1 MAMSTWN
8 ETERVSTAQPEST
21 PPVSGD
27 AQAAPAPSPE
37 ETSKSN
43 STNAWNSEGG
53 RLLIVDDDQNMCEFL
68 EAVLNKQHQVQW
80 ETSGQAALERV
91 TNEDFDVLLTDLN
104 MTDING
110 LDLCER
116 IMGLRPDIPVIL
128 VTGHG
133 SLDNAV
139 GAIRAGAYDFITKP
153 IDAKLIGLTVGR
165 ALQRRRLG
173 EEVKR
178 LRETVERPGVAG
190 MIGNSAS
197 IRHVFDLLSRLSNSD
212 ATVLITGE
220 SGTGKELIARA
231 IHEQSSRSSGPFL
244 AINCAAMPPSLLES
258 ELFGHVRGA
267 FTDAKTT
274 RNGLFVE
281 ARGGTIFLDE
291 IGELPLDV
299 QPKLLRALQEH
310 RVRPVGS
317 NQEVPFDARIVTATN
332 RDLETEVADKRFR
345 EDLFYR
351 INVVTVAIPPL
362 RERGADILLL
372 AQHFIEQVAVR
383 VGKQVKGIAPAAAEK
398 LCAYDWPGNVRE
410 LQNCVERAVAL
421 MRFDSVVVDDL
432 PEKIRSYKADRL
444 VLSADDPSELVT
456 VAELER
462 RYTQRVLA
470 LVGGNKSRA
479 ARILGFDRRTLY
491 RKMERVEGSRK
502 TPPGPATP
510 PEA

>member
-1 MAMSTWN
+1 MAMSTWSDSAGVASQDN
-8 ETERVSTAQPEST
+8 SENPPPDADAAQPVSVSTAS
-21 PPVSGD
+21 
-27 AQAAPAPSPE
+27 E
-37 ETSKSN
+37 ETKGG
-43 STNAWNSEGG
+43 STAAWSSEGG

-80 ETSGQAALERV
+80 ETSGQRALERV
-91 TNEDFDVLLTDLN
+91 TNEDFDVILTDLN
-104 MTDING
+104 MTDISG

-173 EEVKR
+173 DEVKR
-178 LRETVERPGVAG
+178 LRKTVERPGVAG

-197 IRHVFDLLSRLSNSD
+197 IRRTFDLLSRLRNSD
-212 ATVLITGE
+212 ATVLIMGE

-281 ARGGTIFLDE
+281 ARGGSIFLDE

-310 RVRPVGS
+310 KVRPVGS

-332 RDLETEVADKRFR
+332 RDLETEVAEKRFR

-351 INVVTVAIPPL
+351 INVVTVPIPPL
-362 RERGADILLL
+362 RERGADVLLL

-383 VGKQVKGIAPAAAEK
+383 VGKEVKGIAPAAAEK

-444 VLSADDPSELVT
+444 VLSADDPSELIT

-491 RKMERVEGSRK
+491 RKMERVEAVRK
-502 TPPGPATP
+502 SLPSPP

>member
-1 MAMSTWN
+1 
-8 ETERVSTAQPEST
+8 
-21 PPVSGD
+21 
-27 AQAAPAPSPE
+27 
-37 ETSKSN
+37 
-43 STNAWNSEGG
+43 
-53 RLLIVDDDQNMCEFL
+53 LIVDDDQTTCEFL
-68 EAVLNKQHQVQW
+68 AATLGRQHHVTW
-80 ETSGQAALERV
+80 ETSGQAALERAL
-91 TNEDFDVLLTDLN
+91 NEDFDVILTDLN

-116 IMGLRPDIPVIL
+116 IIDLRPDIPVIL

-133 SLDNAV
+133 SMESAV
-139 GAIRAGAYDFITKP
+139 GAMRAGAYDFITKP
-153 IDAKLIGLTVGR
+153 IDTKLIGLTVGR

-178 LRETVERPGVAG
+178 LRKTAEKPGVG
-190 MIGNSAS
+190 DMIGNSAP
-197 IRHVFDLLSRLSNSD
+197 IRRVFDLLSRMRNSD
-212 ATVLITGE
+212 ATVLISGE
-220 SGTGKELIARA
+220 SGTGKELIAKA
-231 IHEQSSRSSGPFL
+231 IHEQSSRSEGPFL
-244 AINCAAMPPSLLES
+244 AINCAAMPSSLLES

-281 ARGGTIFLDE
+281 AKGGTIFLDE

-310 RVRPVGS
+310 KVRPVGG
-317 NQEVPFDARIVTATN
+317 NHEVAFDARIVTASN
-332 RDLETEVADKRFR
+332 RDLETEVSEKRFR
-345 EDLFYR
+345 EDLYYR
-351 INVVTVAIPPL
+351 INVVTVEIPPL
-362 RERGADILLL
+362 RERGADVLLL
-372 AQHFIEQVAVR
+372 AQHFIEQAAR
-383 VGKQVKGIAPAAAEK
+383 RAGKEVKGIAPNAAEK

-410 LQNCVERAVAL
+410 LQNCMERAVAL

-432 PEKIRSYKADRL
+432 PEKIRTYKADRL

-479 ARILGFDRRTLY
+479 AKILGFDRRTLY
-491 RKMERVEGSRK
+491 RKMERLDGRAKETSK
-502 TPPGPATP
+502 AS
-510 PEA
+510 

>member
-1 MAMSTWN
+1 MSTWN
-8 ETERVSTAQPEST
+8 ESSEATRPSFVSPPINDETNDEKGATAVVE
-21 PPVSGD
+21 G
-27 AQAAPAPSPE
+27 
-37 ETSKSN
+37 
-43 STNAWNSEGG
+43 EGG
-53 RLLIVDDDQNMCEFL
+53 RVLVIDDDQTTCEFL
-68 EAVLNKQHQVQW
+68 EATLGKQHQVAW
-80 ETSGQAALERV
+80 ETSGQRALDRV
-91 TNEDFDVLLTDLN
+91 SHEDFDVILTDLN
-104 MTDING
+104 MVDIDG
-110 LDLCER
+110 LELCER
-116 IMGLRPDIPVIL
+116 MMTLRPDIPVIL

-139 GAIRAGAYDFITKP
+139 GAIRAGAYDFISKP
-153 IDAKLIGLTVGR
+153 IDSKLIGLTVDR
-165 ALQRRRLG
+165 ALRHRRLG

-178 LRETVERPGVAG
+178 LRKSIERPGVAG
-190 MIGNSAS
+190 MIGSSVA
-197 IRHVFDLLSRLSNSD
+197 IQRVFDLLSRMRDSD
-212 ATVLITGE
+212 ATVLIMGE
-220 SGTGKELIARA
+220 SGTGKELVARA
-231 IHEQSSRSSGPFL
+231 IHDQSSRKDGPFL
-244 AINCAAMPPSLLES
+244 AINCAAMPSSLLES

-291 IGELPLDV
+291 LGELPLDV

-310 RVRPVGS
+310 KVRPVGS
-317 NQEVPFDARIVTATN
+317 NQEIPFDARIVTATN
-332 RDLETEVADKRFR
+332 RDLETDVADKRFR

-351 INVVTVAIPPL
+351 INVVTMSVPPL
-362 RERGADILLL
+362 RERGSDVLLL
-372 AQHFIEQVAVR
+372 AQHFVEQLAAR
-383 VGKQVKGIAPAAAEK
+383 AGKQVKGIAPSAAEK

-410 LQNCVERAVAL
+410 LQNCMERAVAL

-491 RKMERVEGSRK
+491 RKMERETSADKK
-502 TPPGPATP
+502 TLPLTGGP
-510 PEA
+510 ES